1 MSTIGLIP
9 RRLRRGGFIIHQLAD
24 VLAELIVL
32 VGLENASF
40 LANSIGC
47 QVVVDLAVRYPVLV
61 KKLIEYLLF
70 MFMN

>member
-1 MSTIGLIP
+1 LNIP
-9 RRLRRGGFIIHQLAD
+9 QLAD
-24 VLAELIVL
+24 VLAELVIL
-32 VGLENASF
+32 AGLENASF

-47 QVVVDLAVRYPVLV
+47 QVVVDLAVLYPALV